1 MSNNPKYTFL
11 LPAYKARYFE
21 EALRS
26 IQAQTCRDFRVL
38 VSDDCSPEELRP
50 VFDRVCGDDER
61 FAFRRNA
68 ENIGGRSLVAHWNLL
83 VGLCDSEWLIMA
95 SDDDVFEPTF
105 LEELDRLQ
113 TKYPEVDMLR
123 ARVRSINDE
132 GETLAEDARYDE
144 HVDRLGFFYQK
155 HFNNALRC
163 IANYAFRTEALK
175 AKGGFVEF
183 PLAWYSDDA
192 SVLMMAEHGC
202 ANTEQMLFNF
212 RSSDESISSR
222 KLSERDA
229 FRKATATVFFDHWFQ
244 ETMASLRAD
253 SPQTTFARLRLEFAQ
268 GGHDRFMHEQFSY
281 MSSNCTF
288 ADFLRLLR
296 LRPAGNRV
304 RLLRNYLSARLR

>member
-1 MSNNPKYTFL
+1 MVKYTFL
-11 LPAYKARYFE
+11 LPAYKASYFE

-26 IQAQTCRDFRVL
+26 IRAQTFRDFRVL

-50 VFDRVCGDDER
+50 VFDRVCGDDAR

-68 ENIGGRSLVAHWNLL
+68 ENMGGRSLVAHWNLL
-83 VGLCDSEWLIMA
+83 VGLCDTEWLIMA
-95 SDDDVFEPTF
+95 SDDDTFEPTF

-123 ARVRSINDE
+123 ARVRSIDDA
-132 GETLAEDARYDE
+132 GVTLAEDAHYDE

-163 IANYAFRTEALK
+163 IANYAFRTKTLQ

-192 SVLMMAEHGC
+192 SVMMMAEHGC
-202 ANTEQMLFNF
+202 ANTAQMLFNF
-212 RSSDESISSR
+212 RSSGESISSR

-229 FRKATATVFFDHWFQ
+229 FRKATATVLFDQWFQ
-244 ETMASLRAD
+244 KEMASLRAD
-253 SPQTTFARLRLEFAQ
+253 YPETTFVKWRLEFAQ

-281 MSSNCTF
+281 MSSNCSF
-288 ADFLRLLR
+288 VDFLRLLR
-296 LRPAGNRV
+296 MHPAGNRL
-304 RLLRNYLSARLR
+304 RLLRNYLSAKLRNH